1 MRMVILKRKM
11 HNLYKE
17 ICKRRLALL
26 LFYLVNSDILAFI
39 IFYNMVS
46 LIKDVDKSFMY
57 LIKFMIFLFANCIFM
72 NAADYILGKDADE

>member
-1 MRMVILKRKM
+1 MQMVILKRKM

-26 LFYLVNSDILAFI
+26 LFYLINSDILAFT

-46 LIKDVDKSFMY
+46 RIKDVNKSFMY
-57 LIKFMIFLFANCIFM
+57 LIRFIIFLFANCIFM